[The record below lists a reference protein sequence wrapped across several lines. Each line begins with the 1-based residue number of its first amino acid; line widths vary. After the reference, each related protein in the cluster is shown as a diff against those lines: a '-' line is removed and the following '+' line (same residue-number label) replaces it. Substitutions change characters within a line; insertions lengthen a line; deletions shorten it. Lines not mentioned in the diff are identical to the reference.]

1 MNKFL
6 VLGIIISLTTISYGN
21 DLDDALMDAVY
32 EGNLVKVKELVE
44 NGADV
49 NAQGEYGDNPL
60 GGAAHFGYL
69 EIVEYLVK
77 NGADVNLTN
86 KKGHTVLM
94 YASKNGHTDIVE
106 FLKNVEAKE

>member
-32 EGNLVKVKELVE
+32 EGNLAKVKELVE

-49 NAQGEYGDNPL
+49 N
-60 GGAAHFGYL
+60 
-69 EIVEYLVK
+69 
-77 NGADVNLTN
+77 LTN
-86 KKGHTVLM
+86 KKGYTALM
-94 YASKNGHTDIVE
+94 YASENGHTDIVE
-106 FLKNVEAKE
+106 FLKSVGAKE